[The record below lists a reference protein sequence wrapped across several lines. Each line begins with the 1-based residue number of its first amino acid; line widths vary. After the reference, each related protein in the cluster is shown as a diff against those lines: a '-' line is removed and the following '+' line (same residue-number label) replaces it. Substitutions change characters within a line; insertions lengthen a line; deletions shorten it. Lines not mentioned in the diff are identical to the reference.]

1 MRREVALRF
10 CVIKVRLM
18 KTILLLKETV
28 EKESASDLF
37 NWPPLVLPEDAASV
51 GCTCDRWGHPYPN
64 CRADKPKTQTA
75 GSSSVKEAR

>member
-1 MRREVALRF
+1 
-10 CVIKVRLM
+10 M

-28 EKESASDLF
+28 EEETGSDFF
-37 NWPPLVLPEDAASV
+37 NWPPLFLLEDAASI

-64 CRADKPKTQTA
+64 RRADKPKTQTA

>member
-1 MRREVALRF
+1 
-10 CVIKVRLM
+10 M

-28 EKESASDLF
+28 EEERASDFF

-51 GCTCDRWGHPYPN
+51 GCTCDRWGHPCPN